1 MAIEG
6 PSGSG
11 FDDQFWPTDA
21 VNPGIFWESPHPL
34 SIVGVALRHQTPAA
48 GDRER
53 PLPGQEADAAD
64 RRLSILPH
72 GTTNDPGFEA
82 MLWLRKGFD
91 FAGAWTVCEQ
101 NQLLSVCFGLP
112 AANKA

>member
-34 SIVGVALRHQTPAA
+34 SIVGVTYPSLATPCPP
-48 GDRER
+48 RR
-53 PLPGQEADAAD
+53 ADSLQPPI
-64 RRLSILPH
+64 RRLSIRAPRRAAREGALGSSDRSPNPLDRRRLVRGPGMPSGALPR
-72 GTTNDPGFEA
+72 P
-82 MLWLRKGFD
+82 
-91 FAGAWTVCEQ
+91 
-101 NQLLSVCFGLP
+101 
-112 AANKA
+112 